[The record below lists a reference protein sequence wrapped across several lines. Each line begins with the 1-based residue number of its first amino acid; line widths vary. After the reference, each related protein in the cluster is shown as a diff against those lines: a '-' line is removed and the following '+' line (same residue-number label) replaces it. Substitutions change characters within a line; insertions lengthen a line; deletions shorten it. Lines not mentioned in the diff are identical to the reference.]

1 MTSSE
6 EQLLDFVASSFSSVW
21 ALETLLLLKSRDG
34 PCSREKLVASL
45 RASDLVVAK
54 ALDSLFAAG
63 LASQNGEEVSYLPLN
78 AEVAAKVEQVEKFYR
93 ARPDVV
99 RRAIVSGGR
108 SGATAFANAFKL
120 RKD

>member
-1 MTSSE
+1 M
-6 EQLLDFVASSFSSVW
+6 SSFSSVW
-21 ALETLLLLKSRDG
+21 ALETLLVLKGADG
-34 PCSREKLVASL
+34 PCSRKELVASL

-63 LASQNGEEVSYLPLN
+63 LASEDGEAVSYMPVN

>member
-1 MTSSE
+1 MILSE
-6 EQLLDFVASSFSSVW
+6 EQLLEFVASSFSSVW
-21 ALETLLLLKSRDG
+21 SLEMLLFLKSADG
-34 PCSREKLVASL
+34 PCSRQQLVASL

-63 LASQNGEEVSYLPLN
+63 LAAEEGGAVSYLPVN
-78 AEVAAKVEQVEKFYR
+78 ANVANKVEQVEKFYR